1 MKRVRSNPR
10 EVQSTLLASSPGCT
24 SSRFIEIEF
33 SLALNNRTGKYYV
46 CRELIEAVDDLTENI
61 WYWRIRSAATPCGL
75 TARILGRLM
84 TTEYVTRI
92 GYPAL
97 DAALGRRWRA
107 NPMLFTDPLQVLFY
121 RLKSSDIILC
131 HDMGTITHPQLYA
144 DGVQEAYAKVFKE
157 LREARPHMLFV
168 SRSAQGEFHRL
179 YGNEYASSSVV
190 YPPIRQG
197 ALSGELEPV
206 AGISGKFLL
215 TVGAVGSRKNQAMC
229 SRAFQRSG
237 LADQGVSY
245 VICGGPE
252 PGYDDVVTAA
262 RSVGNV
268 LFTGYVTDSQLR
280 WLYAH
285 ATGFVLPSLL
295 EGFGFPAAEA
305 IAGGVVPLI
314 TKGGA
319 LHEITGDGAVLVDPT
334 DIDSI
339 VYGMRELVELGDDE
353 RKGRLTALQRHIRQF
368 TIAAAVAGWRS
379 CIQGSLGGSD
389 TKSASSV
396 NSAAN

>member
-1 MKRVRSNPR
+1 MMLVKSNPR
-10 EVQSTLLASSPGCT
+10 NVQSALSASSAGFI
-24 SSRFIEIEF
+24 SRRLIEIEF
-33 SLALNNRTGKYYV
+33 SLALNNRTGKYFV
-46 CRELIEAVDDLTENI
+46 CKDLIEAVDDFIENI
-61 WYWRIRSAATPCGL
+61 WYWRIRSAAVPCGL

-84 TTEYVTRI
+84 TTEYVTRT
-92 GYPAL
+92 GFPGL

-107 NPMLFTDPLQVLFY
+107 NTILFTDPLQVLFY

-157 LREARPHMLFV
+157 VREARPHMLFV

-190 YPPIRQG
+190 YPPIRHG
-197 ALSGELEPV
+197 ALRGKLESV
-206 AGISGKFLL
+206 DGISGKFLL

-252 PGYDDVVTAA
+252 PGYRDVVTAA

-305 IAGGVVPLI
+305 IAAGVVPLI

-339 VYGMRELVELGDDE
+339 VYGMRELVELGEDE

-368 TIAAAVAGWRS
+368 TSAAAMAGWRS
-379 CIQGSLGGSD
+379 SVQRSLGSTD

-396 NSAAN
+396 NLAAN